1 MESCVANDSAMRRM
15 IVFSISD
22 EGGQR
27 VCRIAWHT
35 LRYSTICVALT
46 FIKEI
51 TYGADGPIL
60 KPYGIAGQTF
70 QAWYRRVGHHIRSIE
85 VIAREALVLA

>member
-22 EGGQR
+22 EGGQG
-27 VCRIAWHT
+27 VCHIAWHT

-46 FIKEI
+46 FIEEI

-60 KPYGIAGQTF
+60 KPYGVAG
-70 QAWYRRVGHHIRSIE
+70 
-85 VIAREALVLA
+85 